1 MIYVQGS
8 YNRVSD
14 LKMERLTEQQ
24 ILDTINNKNVS
35 QIFLKDFNFKDLL
48 GDIRYN
54 SRGEVVGAG
63 AVEMKFYTTGTTQA
77 KKYLAMVLKI
87 FVTVNITDVRLHGT
101 AARGEKID
109 QEAFE
114 FEGKKKYYRKSRLTI
129 LHLLF

>member
-1 MIYVQGS
+1 MVYVQGS

-14 LKMERLTEQQ
+14 LKIERLTEHQ

-63 AVEMKFYTTGTTQA
+63 AVEMKFYTTGTDYTG
-77 KKYLAMVLKI
+77 KKI
-87 FVTVNITDVRLHGT
+87 FGDGAKNICYSQHHRC
-101 AARGEKID
+101 
-109 QEAFE
+109 EASWHC
-114 FEGKKKYYRKSRLTI
+114 R
-129 LHLLF
+129 

>member
-1 MIYVQGS
+1 MVYVQGS

-14 LKMERLTEQQ
+14 LKIEKLTDQQ

-87 FVTVNITDVRLHGT
+87 FVTVNISGDQMSTPMLQVGQCQNISEAMAFYFCGINKIWGT
-101 AARGEKID
+101 
-109 QEAFE
+109 
-114 FEGKKKYYRKSRLTI
+114 
-129 LHLLF
+129 